1 MGKRKANT
9 NNDERATF
17 DDFFND
23 VKNGLSSEDLGNSV
37 DGWVENFNNAI
48 LGDSDDEEDE
58 EDGTEMELDF
68 DDLEDDEDETDFEDE
83 EFDDDGTEMEL
94 DFDDLEDDEDE
105 TDFEDE
111 EFDDDETDF
120 EDGEL
125 DDDEDELDE
134 DDCCKCGCGH
144 CNCCDDDEDDEELE
158 DYDYLDMYLNVLEC
172 LRDNGIPVEQAI
184 EYLKDSDLCYEA
196 ALDSVQ
202 MLMNKL
208 EPVDIIKIA
217 MRGLV

>member
-9 NNDERATF
+9 NDDERATF

-37 DGWVENFNNAI
+37 DGWVENFNNTI
-48 LGDSDDEEDE
+48 FGDSDDEEDE
-58 EDGTEMELDF
+58 EDGTEMELDL

-83 EFDDDGTEMEL
+83 ELDDDEM
-94 DFDDLEDDEDE
+94 
-105 TDFEDE
+105 DFEDAE
-111 EFDDDETDF
+111 LDDETDF
-120 EDGEL
+120 EDADEI
-125 DDDEDELDE
+125 DVDEDELDE

-144 CNCCDDDEDDEELE
+144 CNCCDDDDEDDEELE
-158 DYDYLDMYLNVLEC
+158 DYDYLGMYLNVLEC

>member
-48 LGDSDDEEDE
+48 FGDSDDEKDE
-58 EDGTEMELDF
+58 EDGTEMELDL

-83 EFDDDGTEMEL
+83 EL
-94 DFDDLEDDEDE
+94 
-105 TDFEDE
+105 
-111 EFDDDETDF
+111 DDDETDF
-120 EDGEL
+120 EDADEI
-125 DDDEDELDE
+125 DVDEDELDE
-134 DDCCKCGCGH
+134 DDCCTCGCGH
-144 CNCCDDDEDDEELE
+144 CNCCDDDDEDDEELE
-158 DYDYLDMYLNVLEC
+158 DYDYLGMYLNVLEC
-172 LRDNGIPVEQAI
+172 LSDNGIPVEQAI

>member
-68 DDLEDDEDETDFEDE
+68 DDLEDDEDETDFEGEELDDE
-83 EFDDDGTEMEL
+83 EM
-94 DFDDLEDDEDE
+94 
-105 TDFEDE
+105 DFEDA
-111 EFDDDETDF
+111 DEIDV
-120 EDGEL
+120 
-125 DDDEDELDE
+125 DEDELDK
-134 DDCCKCGCGH
+134 DDCCTCGCGH
-144 CNCCDDDEDDEELE
+144 CNCCDEDDEELEDDEDDEELE
-158 DYDYLDMYLNVLEC
+158 DYDYLGMYLNVLEC
-172 LRDNGIPVEQAI
+172 LSDNGIPVEQAI
-184 EYLKDSDLCYEA
+184 EYLKDSDLCCEA

-208 EPVDIIKIA
+208 EPIDIIKIA

>member
-1 MGKRKANT
+1 MGKRKDNT

-48 LGDSDDEEDE
+48 FGDSDDDEEE
-58 EDGTEMELDF
+58 EDGTEMELD
-68 DDLEDDEDETDFEDE
+68 LEDDEDEDYDEADFEDE
-83 EFDDDGTEMEL
+83 ELDADEM
-94 DFDDLEDDEDE
+94 
-105 TDFEDE
+105 DFEDA
-111 EFDDDETDF
+111 D
-120 EDGEL
+120 EL
-125 DDDEDELDE
+125 DVDEDELDG
-134 DDCCKCGCGH
+134 DDCCQCGCGH
-144 CNCCDDDEDDEELE
+144 CNCCDDDEDDEDDEELEDDEDDEELE
-158 DYDYLDMYLNVLEC
+158 DYDYLGMYLNVLES
-172 LRDNGIPVEQAI
+172 LSENGIPVEQAV
-184 EYLKDSDLCYEA
+184 EYLKDTDLCYEA

>member
-9 NNDERATF
+9 NDDERATF

-58 EDGTEMELDF
+58 EDSTEMELDF
-68 DDLEDDEDETDFEDE
+68 DDLEDDEDETDFEGE
-83 EFDDDGTEMEL
+83 EL
-94 DFDDLEDDEDE
+94 
-105 TDFEDE
+105 
-111 EFDDDETDF
+111 DDDETDF
-120 EDGEL
+120 EDADEI
-125 DDDEDELDE
+125 DVDEDELDK
-134 DDCCKCGCGH
+134 DDCCTCGCGH
-144 CNCCDDDEDDEELE
+144 CNCCDEDDEELEDDEDDEELE
-158 DYDYLDMYLNVLEC
+158 DYDYLGMYLNVLEC
-172 LRDNGIPVEQAI
+172 LSDNGIPVEQAI

>member
-9 NNDERATF
+9 NDDERATF

-48 LGDSDDEEDE
+48 LGGSDDEEDE
-58 EDGTEMELDF
+58 EDGTEMELDL
-68 DDLEDDEDETDFEDE
+68 DDLEDDEEEDYDEADFEDE
-83 EFDDDGTEMEL
+83 EPDDDEM
-94 DFDDLEDDEDE
+94 
-105 TDFEDE
+105 DFEDA
-111 EFDDDETDF
+111 D
-120 EDGEL
+120 EL
-125 DDDEDELDE
+125 DTDEDELDE
-134 DDCCKCGCGH
+134 DDCCQCGCGH
-144 CNCCDDDEDDEELE
+144 CNCCDDEDEDAEELE
-158 DYDYLDMYLNVLEC
+158 DYDYLGMYLNVLEC
-172 LRDNGIPVEQAI
+172 LSDNGIPVEQAI
-184 EYLKDSDLCYEA
+184 EYLKDTDLCYEA

-217 MRGLV
+217 VRGLA

>member
-9 NNDERATF
+9 NDDERATF

-48 LGDSDDEEDE
+48 FGDSDDEEDE
-58 EDGTEMELDF
+58 EDGTEMELDL

-83 EFDDDGTEMEL
+83 ELDDDEM
-94 DFDDLEDDEDE
+94 
-105 TDFEDE
+105 DFEDE
-111 EFDDDETDF
+111 ELDDETDF
-120 EDGEL
+120 EDADEI
-125 DDDEDELDE
+125 DVDEDEFDE

-144 CNCCDDDEDDEELE
+144 CNCCDDDDEDDEELE
-158 DYDYLDMYLNVLEC
+158 DYDYLGMYLNVLEC

>member
-9 NNDERATF
+9 NDDERATF

-48 LGDSDDEEDE
+48 FGDSDDEEDE
-58 EDGTEMELDF
+58 EDGTEMGLDL
-68 DDLEDDEDETDFEDE
+68 DDLEDETDFEDE
-83 EFDDDGTEMEL
+83 ELDDDEM
-94 DFDDLEDDEDE
+94 
-105 TDFEDE
+105 DFEDE
-111 EFDDDETDF
+111 ELDDDETDF
-120 EDGEL
+120 KDADEIDV
-125 DDDEDELDE
+125 DEDELDE

-144 CNCCDDDEDDEELE
+144 CNCCDDDDEDDEELE
-158 DYDYLDMYLNVLEC
+158 DYDYLGMYLNVLEC

>member
-58 EDGTEMELDF
+58 EDGTEMGLDL
-68 DDLEDDEDETDFEDE
+68 DDLEDDEDEDY
-83 EFDDDGTEMEL
+83 
-94 DFDDLEDDEDE
+94 DE

-111 EFDDDETDF
+111 ELDDDETDF
-120 EDGEL
+120 EDT
-125 DDDEDELDE
+125 DVDEDELDK

-144 CNCCDDDEDDEELE
+144 CNCCDDDDEDDEELE

>member
-48 LGDSDDEEDE
+48 FGDSDDEEDE
-58 EDGTEMELDF
+58 EDGTEMELDL
-68 DDLEDDEDETDFEDE
+68 DDLEDDEDEDY
-83 EFDDDGTEMEL
+83 
-94 DFDDLEDDEDE
+94 DE

-111 EFDDDETDF
+111 EPDDDEMDF
-120 EDGEL
+120 EDEEL
-125 DDDEDELDE
+125 DTDEDELDE
-134 DDCCKCGCGH
+134 DDDCQCGCGH
-144 CNCCDDDEDDEELE
+144 CNCCDDDDEDDEELE
-158 DYDYLDMYLNVLEC
+158 EYDYLGMYLNVLEC
-172 LRDNGIPVEQAI
+172 LSKNGIPVEQAI